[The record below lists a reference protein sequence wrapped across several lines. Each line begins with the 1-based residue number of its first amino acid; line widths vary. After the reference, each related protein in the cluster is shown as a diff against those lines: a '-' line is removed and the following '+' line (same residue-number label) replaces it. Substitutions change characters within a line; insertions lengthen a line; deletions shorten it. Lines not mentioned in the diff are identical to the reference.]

1 MYLHVVVCSSVTALI
16 LKALS
21 SSNTIGQCSF
31 YPHIPHNTPPATH
44 SHRITPPYPIPHAH
58 PHPHP
63 HPPTLS
69 MHTIPHSTHYSQT
82 YAIITDIYP
91 HLLTHARTHTHTRTR
106 THTHTP
112 HTRAHAHTHTHTHT
126 HTTHTHHTPHT
137 HTHTHTQCGSNWQNQ
152 RPFTTHSGKH
162 HLRNASHYHKD
173 TKGVAQYPVSPPQDG
188 RLNCPSSL

>member
-31 YPHIPHNTPPATH
+31 YPHIPQNTPPATH

-58 PHPHP
+58 PHP
-63 HPPTLS
+63 PTLS
-69 MHTIPHSTHYSQT
+69 MHIIPHSTHYSQT

-91 HLLTHARTHTHTRTR
+91 HLLTHTHART
-106 THTHTP
+106 
-112 HTRAHAHTHTHTHT
+112 HTRAHAHTHTT
-126 HTTHTHHTPHT
+126 HTTHTHTHTH